1 MKSESRIELRKIF
14 ITDINLE
21 VHTPYT
27 PEEDNTFTIELES
40 TWSLS
45 DNKKTYISFPMYTF
59 EATSKKTDEK
69 CLTASIMYFCVV
81 DRSGETLAEIN
92 DAVIAELRQS
102 SETIVLHHFVKDLN
116 DLLAR
121 AGYPLIHFS
130 SLSAALEG
138 SI

>member
-45 DNKKTYISFPMYTF
+45 DNKKTYIS
-59 EATSKKTDEK
+59 
-69 CLTASIMYFCVV
+69 
-81 DRSGETLAEIN
+81 
-92 DAVIAELRQS
+92 
-102 SETIVLHHFVKDLN
+102 
-116 DLLAR
+116 
-121 AGYPLIHFS
+121 
-130 SLSAALEG
+130 
-138 SI
+138 